1 MCMANQIDFD
11 PKRAANWFGGIAR
24 AIREQG
30 VDWASVDNLAERTLR
45 AMNILTRSK
54 PRERLLA
61 DIKKAIKTLCRQ
73 GVLFEYRTGKVR
85 IADTGRLDR
94 YLTSGPKLH
103 VPEGDAA
110 KSPEKRAELGGNTSS
125 HRSPEAPEGWQPS
138 LVLPPLSLIDG
149 DEEESG
155 TAGTTGSVAPDDAE
169 DPEREAIRVLI
180 GGSSARTAGSV
191 GSTPS
196 ASVGLLATIDAAPV
210 QGEFLDE
217 LATAL
222 HQASSSWRA
231 SVASN
236 VLTGSWRSESIKIEL
251 RRDGSLRGALEF
263 PASDLAHV
271 LRRIRSNWQLA
282 AVGVDSRGVPALLYR
297 WPSSTTAAD
306 VVDDIERGLDLL
318 DDARSDV

>member
-1 MCMANQIDFD
+1 MANQIDFD

-24 AIREQG
+24 AMREHS
-30 VDWASVDNLAERTLR
+30 VDWASIDNLADRTLR
-45 AMNILTRSK
+45 AMDILTRSK

-94 YLTSGPKLH
+94 YLTSSPKLH
-103 VPEGDAA
+103 APEGEVA
-110 KSPEKRAELGGNTSS
+110 KSAEKRAELGGHASS
-125 HRSPEAPEGWQPS
+125 DGSPETQEGRQPS

-149 DEEESG
+149 DEEESSTTG
-155 TAGTTGSVAPDDAE
+155 STGSVASDDDDDE
-169 DPEREAIRVLI
+169 DLEQKAIRILM
-180 GGSSARTAGSV
+180 GGSSAQK
-191 GSTPS
+191 
-196 ASVGLLATIDAAPV
+196 ASVGRSVPPAPRGPPAAIGAVPV
-210 QGEFLDE
+210 QVEFLDE

-231 SVASN
+231 SVAGN
-236 VLTGSWRSESIKIEL
+236 VLTGSWRSESIKIDL

-263 PASDLAHV
+263 PASDLAQV
-271 LRRIRSNWQLA
+271 LRRIRSSWQLA
-282 AVGVDSRGVPALLYR
+282 SVGVDSRGIPALLYR
-297 WPSSTTAAD
+297 WPSSTAAAD

>member
-1 MCMANQIDFD
+1 MANQIDFD

-24 AIREQG
+24 AMREHS
-30 VDWASVDNLAERTLR
+30 VDWASIDNLADRTLR
-45 AMNILTRSK
+45 AMDILTRSK

-94 YLTSGPKLH
+94 YLTSSPKPH
-103 VPEGDAA
+103 APEGEAA
-110 KSPEKRAELGGNTSS
+110 KPAEKRAELGGNASS
-125 HRSPEAPEGWQPS
+125 HGSPETQEGRQPS
-138 LVLPPLSLIDG
+138 LVLPPLSLIDS

-155 TAGTTGSVAPDDAE
+155 TAGTTGSVASDDDD
-169 DPEREAIRVLI
+169 DPEQEAIRILM
-180 GGSSARTAGSV
+180 GGSSAQKASADRPG
-191 GSTPS
+191 PS
-196 ASVGLLATIDAAPV
+196 ASAEPPTRGDAVPG

-231 SVASN
+231 SVAGN

-263 PASDLAHV
+263 PASDLAQV

-282 AVGVDSRGVPALLYR
+282 SVGVDSRGIPALLYR
-297 WPSSTTAAD
+297 WPGSTAAAD